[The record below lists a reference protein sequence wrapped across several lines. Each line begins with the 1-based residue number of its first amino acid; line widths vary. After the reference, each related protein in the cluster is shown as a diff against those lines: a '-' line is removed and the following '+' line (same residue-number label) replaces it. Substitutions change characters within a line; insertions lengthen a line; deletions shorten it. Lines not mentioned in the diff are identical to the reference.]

1 MCAQPARPTTCGEL
15 RWMTDERAGA
25 DEVAEVER
33 WSDVYEAAL
42 VRHDVTTLNELF
54 WDDPGVLR
62 FGIADWQRGHGAL
75 VAWRATSPQ
84 ISPGRVITERHVVA
98 LAPGVVAVDLLFADD
113 EVSVGRQSQT
123 WIRTGGGWRIA
134 RAHVSVIPAS

>member
-1 MCAQPARPTTCGEL
+1 
-15 RWMTDERAGA
+15 MTDDRAAG
-25 DEVAEVER
+25 DEAAEVEG

-42 VRHDVTTLNELF
+42 LRHDVGTLNELF
-54 WDDPGVLR
+54 WDDPAVLR
-62 FGIADWQRGHGAL
+62 FGIADWQLGHAAL
-75 VAWRATSPQ
+75 VAWRAGSPP

-113 EVSVGRQSQT
+113 EASIGRQSQT